1 MNLRRGFRRL
11 AGWLL
16 VLGTATGLTRVGLAQ
31 VDYPFRDPSLGD
43 DQRIAD
49 LLGRLTLDEK
59 VNLMSDHPKI
69 PRLGIVF
76 SGQVEGLHG
85 LALGGPGGWG
95 GRGRQPLPTTTFP
108 QEKGLGATWDPDLLK
123 KIGSLEGYEA
133 RYDYQNPT
141 FARGGVVVRAP
152 NADLSRDPRW
162 GRTEESYGEDPFLV
176 GTLTVAF
183 AQGLQ
188 GPDAKHWQAASLMKH
203 FMANENEDGRTHTS
217 SDFDE
222 RLFREYYSVP
232 FRMGFEEGGSRA
244 VMASYNA
251 WNGTPMMVNPV
262 LKNVMMK
269 EWGNDGLICTDGG
282 ALGLL
287 ITSHKAFPDKEHGSA
302 AAVKAGINH
311 FLDIYKDDLTKA
323 LKDGLVTEADMDVSL
338 KNLLRVY
345 LRLGEFDPP
354 GVDPYAAIGVKTEG
368 TLPPWEL
375 DSSHALARLA
385 TDESIVL
392 LKNADNAL
400 PLDRTKLKTIAVIG
414 PWTDQVLLDW
424 YSGTPPYAVS
434 VLEGIREAAGAGV
447 KVLFS
452 DGSDVGEAA
461 GLAAKADVAI
471 VVVGNHPECNAG
483 WDQCPTPSNG
493 KEDVDR
499 KTIVLEQEDLVKQ
512 VYAANPRTIEVLRA
526 SFPYAI
532 VWSQEHVPAILH
544 ITHNS
549 QEEGHG
555 LADVLFGDY
564 SPAGRL
570 TQTWPT
576 GDAQLLP
583 ILDYNLLH
591 GRTYLYSKDKP
602 LYAFGYGLSYTS
614 FAYEGL
620 RLSAPKVS
628 AEGLVQ
634 VTVKLKNTGNR
645 AGDEVVQ
652 LYVQHLGSAVTR
664 PQLELKGFRRV
675 HIEAGAEQEVTME
688 IKPRDL
694 AYWDAGSHVWRV
706 EKEQV
711 GVLAGGSSDKLP
723 VQATLEV
730 ENSSALDPI
739 QMRELAVSTQK
750 GTGLDDAQITTI
762 FGAKTAPNVTTTSS
776 HGTGPGTSGGHGWN
790 VGPGEDL
797 YRIGGSVSAPIPLNS
812 VIPEFSDDARAARY
826 QGVCL
831 VSVVV
836 DTQGNPQNPRVTRS
850 LGMGL
855 DEKAVEAVRK
865 YKFKPAMKDG
875 KTPVT
880 VRITIEVNFRL

>member
-1 MNLRRGFRRL
+1 MNLRRIAGIFSLMVL
-11 AGWLL
+11 AAG
-16 VLGTATGLTRVGLAQ
+16 AARIACAQ
-31 VDYPFRDPSLGD
+31 ADYPFRDPKLAD

-59 VNLMSDHPKI
+59 VLLMSDHPKI

-123 KIGSLEGYEA
+123 KIATLEGYEA
-133 RYDYQNPT
+133 RWDYQNPT

-152 NADLSRDPRW
+152 NADLSRHPLW

-188 GPDAKHWQAASLMKH
+188 GPDPAHWQAASLMKH
-203 FMANENEDGRTHTS
+203 FLANENENGRTHTS

-232 FRMGFEEGGSRA
+232 FRMGFEQGGSRA
-244 VMASYNA
+244 VMAAYNS
-251 WNGTPMMVNPV
+251 WNGTPMMIHPV
-262 LKNVMMK
+262 LKSVMID

-287 ITSHKAFPDKEHGSA
+287 ITAHKAFPDKEHGAA

-311 FLDIYKDDLTKA
+311 FLDTYIDDLTKA
-323 LKDGLVTEADMDVSL
+323 LKDNLLTEADMDAAL

-354 GVDPYAAIGVKTEG
+354 GVDPYAKIGVETAGE
-368 TLPPWEL
+368 LPPWQRE
-375 DSSHALARLA
+375 SSKALARLA

-392 LKNADNAL
+392 LKNDRNTL
-400 PLDRTKLKTIAVIG
+400 PLDRTKLKSIAVIG
-414 PWTDQVLLDW
+414 PWSDQVLLDW
-424 YSGTPPYAVS
+424 YSGTPDYAIS
-434 VLEGIREAAGAGV
+434 ALQGIREAAGSGV
-447 KVLFS
+447 KVLFA
-452 DGSDVGEAA
+452 DGSDPVEAA
-461 GLAAKADVAI
+461 ALARKADVAI
-471 VVVGNHPECNAG
+471 VIVGNHPECNAG

-499 KTIVLEQEDLVKQ
+499 KTIVLEQEELVRQ
-512 VYAANPRTIEVLRA
+512 VFAANPRTIEVLRA

-532 VWSQEHVPAILH
+532 VWSQQNLPAILH
-544 ITHNS
+544 MTHNS

-576 GDAQLLP
+576 GDDQLSP

-591 GRTYLYSKDKP
+591 GETYLYSKQKP
-602 LYAFGYGLSYTS
+602 LYAFGYGLSYTT
-614 FAYEGL
+614 FAYEGIA
-620 RLSAPKVS
+620 LSAPTVAADGS
-628 AEGLVQ
+628 VT
-634 VTVKLKNTGNR
+634 VTVKVKNTGKR
-645 AGDEVVQ
+645 AGDEVVEM
-652 LYVQHLGSAVTR
+652 YVQHLGPDGKGSAVDR
-664 PQLELKGFRRV
+664 PQLELKGFKRV
-675 HIEAGAEQEVTME
+675 HIAAGAEQSVTLDL
-688 IKPRDL
+688 KPRDL
-694 AYWDAGSHVWRV
+694 AYWDAARHAWRV

-711 GVLAGGSSDKLP
+711 RLLVGGSSDMLP
-723 VQATLEV
+723 VHEDL
-730 ENSSALDPI
+730 
-739 QMRELAVSTQK
+739 
-750 GTGLDDAQITTI
+750 
-762 FGAKTAPNVTTTSS
+762 NVTSTA
-776 HGTGPGTSGGHGWN
+776 
-790 VGPGEDL
+790 E
-797 YRIGGSVSAPIPLNS
+797 
-812 VIPEFSDDARAARY
+812 
-826 QGVCL
+826 
-831 VSVVV
+831 
-836 DTQGNPQNPRVTRS
+836 
-850 LGMGL
+850 
-855 DEKAVEAVRK
+855 
-865 YKFKPAMKDG
+865 FKP
-875 KTPVT
+875 
-880 VRITIEVNFRL
+880 